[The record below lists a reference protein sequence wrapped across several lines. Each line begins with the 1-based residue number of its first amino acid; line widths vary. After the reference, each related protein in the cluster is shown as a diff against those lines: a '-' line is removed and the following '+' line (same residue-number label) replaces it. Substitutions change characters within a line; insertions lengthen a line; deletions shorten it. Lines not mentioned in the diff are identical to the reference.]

1 MVFSFSQARAATR
14 SHARASSR
22 VLHARTLVP
31 NVDFAKF
38 FVLNAKVLKKM
49 EFGVLHNCN
58 MISGRLINIGVFN
71 CTIEHPKML
80 NLNSIVAI
88 GVRSQTTSIPMIPG
102 WMIPLTAPCVGIV

>member
-1 MVFSFSQARAATR
+1 VTGDGLFLL
-14 SHARASSR
+14 SSEGSNTL
-22 VLHARTLVP
+22 VPHPGSYTLVP

-71 CTIEHPKML
+71 CTIEHRKML